1 MRTTIKAKVHLLQ
14 SEKGSKIFL
23 CNNDYLQ
30 FDEQSGTNYVRSC
43 IDFKHLYFTTDEE
56 IKEGDWFIFGDILR
70 QAKTIDS
77 VLFDTKGYEY
87 KPTSCKKIAAT
98 TNPELWVMG
107 RGMFGGPQDTRKD
120 TPKIDIPF
128 IEAYIKAYNEGKPI
142 TEVLLEKAVS
152 YTENEFHKIEVEYK
166 HQLKL
171 KPNGSVIVHPV
182 KEKMYTREEFKKAIW
197 NFGCELWIEEYG
209 ENPNEE
215 KTNMTEIFNNWFNK
229 NYPE

>member
-1 MRTTIKAKVHLLQ
+1 MLKGTTIKAKVHLLQ

-128 IEAYIKAYNEGKPI
+128 IEAYIKAYNEGNII
-142 TEVLLEKAVS
+142 THVFLE
-152 YTENEFHKIEVEYK
+152 
-166 HQLKL
+166 
-171 KPNGSVIVHPV
+171 
-182 KEKMYTREEFKKAIW
+182 
-197 NFGCELWIEEYG
+197 IEE
-209 ENPNEE
+209 
-215 KTNMTEIFNNWFNK
+215 NN
-229 NYPE
+229 